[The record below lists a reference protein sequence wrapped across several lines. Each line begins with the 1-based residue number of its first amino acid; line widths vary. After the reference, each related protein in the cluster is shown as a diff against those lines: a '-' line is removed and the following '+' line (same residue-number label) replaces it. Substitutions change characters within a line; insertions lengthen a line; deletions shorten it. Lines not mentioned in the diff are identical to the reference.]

1 MYPFEKYRY
10 YTAGNKIIAVSTYA
24 GKTVRG
30 VAKCAEGDTFDME
43 KGKRLAALRC
53 AEKIAFKRAE
63 RAMDKVVEAQKK
75 VQAAQE
81 YRNKMDVYYT
91 DACSDIE
98 DIKDAIYEILED
110 M

>member
-30 VAKCAEGDTFDME
+30 VAKCAEGDTFDLE

-75 VQAAQE
+75 VQAAQV
-81 YRNKMDVYYT
+81 YRNKMDVYYA

>member
-30 VAKCAEGDTFDME
+30 VAKCAEGDTFDLE

-75 VQAAQE
+75 VQVAQV
-81 YRNKMDVYYT
+81 YRNKMDVYYA
-91 DACSDIE
+91 DARRDIG